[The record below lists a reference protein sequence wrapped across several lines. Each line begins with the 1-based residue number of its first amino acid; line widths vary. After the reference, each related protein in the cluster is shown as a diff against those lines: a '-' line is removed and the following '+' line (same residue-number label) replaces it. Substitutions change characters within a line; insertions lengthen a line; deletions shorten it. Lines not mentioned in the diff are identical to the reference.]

1 MDSVDLASY
10 IYIYIFFCMYV
21 YIYIYIGGEPR
32 IWPGVLFLEW
42 GLGQSSFSILPS
54 QDCEGQG

>member
-10 IYIYIFFCMYV
+10 IYIFFVCM